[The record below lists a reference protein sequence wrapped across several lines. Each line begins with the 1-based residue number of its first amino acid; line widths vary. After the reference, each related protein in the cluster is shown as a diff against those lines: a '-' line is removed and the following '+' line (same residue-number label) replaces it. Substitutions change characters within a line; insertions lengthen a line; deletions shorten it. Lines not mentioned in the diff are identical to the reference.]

1 MKYKIAIVLLILIL
15 LLASSSAC
23 VIVVTNTAPGYYGTP
38 TYYGTTQYTVPPKTT
53 LSIIKNQL
61 SHDAAGNAI
70 GLVSI
75 KNIGDVTQDIA
86 SVTGKFHDANNN
98 VIYSS
103 TDTILS
109 LAPGATWDYTFTC
122 SGANCNKVTTFTVD
136 VNYN

>member
-1 MKYKIAIVLLILIL
+1 MNYKIAVGVLILTL
-15 LLASSSAC
+15 LLAFSSAC
-23 VIVVTNTAPGYYGTP
+23 IIEVTTVAPGYGGGPTIYGTLTP
-38 TYYGTTQYTVPPKTT
+38 QTQ
-53 LSIIKNQL
+53 LSITRNEL

-75 KNIGDVTQDIA
+75 KNIGNFTQDIA
-86 SVTGKFHDANNN
+86 SVTGKFYDANHNL
-98 VIYSS
+98 VYSS

-136 VNYN
+136 VTYG